1 MNMKRILR
9 LSESDLVGL
18 VNKVIKEQKNEKL
31 KTKFTYSE
39 SGSMV
44 IEYADSK
51 YIKTILS
58 QLPKDILFLAI
69 MNSQF
74 ADFDEVNLCDYPNL
88 QFINLRGTKNN
99 LDSQNID
106 CFEKITDFHWDRNEE
121 PEPAIYRDDKIGKL
135 PFSKG
140 LSMNESD
147 LKRLVKKIIK

>member
-1 MNMKRILR
+1 
-9 LSESDLVGL
+9 
-18 VNKVIKEQKNEKL
+18 
-31 KTKFTYSE
+31 
-39 SGSMV
+39 MV

-69 MNSQF
+69 INSQF
-74 ADFDEVNLCDYPNL
+74 ADFDGVNLCDYPNL

-121 PEPAIYRDDKIGKL
+121 PEPVIYRDDKIKTL
-135 PFSKG
+135 PYNKG
-140 LSMNESD
+140 LSMNEEM
-147 LKRLVKKIIK
+147 KRKK

>member
-1 MNMKRILR
+1 MKRILR
-9 LSESDLVGL
+9 LSESDFVGL
-18 VNKVIKEQKNEKL
+18 VNKVIKEHKNEKP

-74 ADFDEVNLCDYPNL
+74 ADFDGVNLCDYPNL

-121 PEPAIYRDDKIGKL
+121 PEPAIYRDVKTGTL
-135 PFSKG
+135 PYNKG
-140 LSMNESD
+140 LSMNEEI
-147 LKRLVKKIIK
+147 KRKK

>member
-74 ADFDEVNLCDYPNL
+74 ADFDGVNLCDYPNL

-121 PEPAIYRDDKIGKL
+121 PEPAIYRDVKTGTL
-135 PFSKG
+135 PYNKG
-140 LSMNESD
+140 LSMNEEI
-147 LKRLVKKIIK
+147 KRKK

>member
-1 MNMKRILR
+1 
-9 LSESDLVGL
+9 
-18 VNKVIKEQKNEKL
+18 
-31 KTKFTYSE
+31 
-39 SGSMV
+39 
-44 IEYADSK
+44 
-51 YIKTILS
+51 
-58 QLPKDILFLAI
+58 
-69 MNSQF
+69 
-74 ADFDEVNLCDYPNL
+74 L

>member
-1 MNMKRILR
+1 MKRILR

-69 MNSQF
+69 INSQF
-74 ADFDEVNLCDYPNL
+74 ADFDGVNLCDYPNL

-121 PEPAIYRDDKIGKL
+121 PEPAIYRDVKTGTL
-135 PFSKG
+135 PYNKG
-140 LSMNESD
+140 LSMNEEM
-147 LKRLVKKIIK
+147 KRKK

>member
-1 MNMKRILR
+1 MKRILR

-18 VNKVIKEQKNEKL
+18 VNKVIKEHKNEKP

-74 ADFDEVNLCDYPNL
+74 ADFDGVNLCDYPNL

-121 PEPAIYRDDKIGKL
+121 PEPAIYRDVKTGTL
-135 PFSKG
+135 PYNKG
-140 LSMNESD
+140 LSMNEEI
-147 LKRLVKKIIK
+147 KRKK

>member
-1 MNMKRILR
+1 MKRILR

-74 ADFDEVNLCDYPNL
+74 ADFDGVNLCDYPNL

-121 PEPAIYRDDKIGKL
+121 PEPAIYRDVKTGTL
-135 PFSKG
+135 PYNKG
-140 LSMNESD
+140 LSMNEEI
-147 LKRLVKKIIK
+147 KRKK

>member
-1 MNMKRILR
+1 MKRILR

-121 PEPAIYRDDKIGKL
+121 PEPVIYRDDKIKTL
-135 PFSKG
+135 PYNKG
-140 LSMNESD
+140 LSMNEEM
-147 LKRLVKKIIK
+147 KRKK

>member
-31 KTKFTYSE
+31 KTKFSYSE
-39 SGSMV
+39 SGAMV

-74 ADFDEVNLCDYPNL
+74 ADFDGVNLCDYPDL
-88 QFINLRGTKNN
+88 TFINLRGTKNN

-121 PEPAIYRDDKIGKL
+121 PEPAIYRDDKTGTL
-135 PFSKG
+135 PYNKG
-140 LSMNESD
+140 LSMNEGM
-147 LKRLVKKIIK
+147 KRKK

>member
-69 MNSQF
+69 INSQF
-74 ADFDEVNLCDYPNL
+74 ADFDGVNLCDYPNL

-106 CFEKITDFHWDRNEE
+106 CFEKITDFHWDRNED
-121 PEPAIYRDDKIGKL
+121 PEPAIYRDVKTGTL
-135 PFSKG
+135 PYNKG
-140 LSMNESD
+140 LSMNEEM
-147 LKRLVKKIIK
+147 KRKK

>member
-1 MNMKRILR
+1 MKRILR
-9 LSESDLVGL
+9 LSESDFVGL
-18 VNKVIKEQKNEKL
+18 VNKVIKEHKNEKP

-74 ADFDEVNLCDYPNL
+74 ADFDGVNLCDYPNL

-121 PEPAIYRDDKIGKL
+121 PEPEIYRDVKTGTL
-135 PFSKG
+135 PYNKG
-140 LSMNESD
+140 LSMNEEI
-147 LKRLVKKIIK
+147 KRKK

>member
-1 MNMKRILR
+1 MKKIIR

-74 ADFDEVNLCDYPNL
+74 ADFDGVNLCDYPNL

-121 PEPAIYRDDKIGKL
+121 PEPVIYRDVKTGTL
-135 PFSKG
+135 PYNKG
-140 LSMNESD
+140 LSMNEEI
-147 LKRLVKKIIK
+147 KRKK

>member
-74 ADFDEVNLCDYPNL
+74 ADFDGVNLCDYPNL
-88 QFINLRGTKNN
+88 QFLNLRGTKNN

-121 PEPAIYRDDKIGKL
+121 PEPAIYRDVKTGTL
-135 PFSKG
+135 PYNKG
-140 LSMNESD
+140 LSMNEEM
-147 LKRLVKKIIK
+147 KRKK